1 MANGEP
7 GLTFLG
13 KIISFLLIVGL
24 IGAGGYVYMAHQE
37 QLKEAENLASSITS
51 KLPGAAAQTNPKPT
65 PAAQPQPTAAPAD
78 NKSDELMTSPQTEAQ
93 KLPPAMPYVMKD
105 NIVDMDLS
113 EWAGYAGIIAANNG
127 FEPSENS
134 IFFKKFG
141 FKLRIRK
148 SEEDNWAGLNAG
160 QFAVAATTVDVL
172 SVYGKQFKVIA
183 PLQIDFSRGAD
194 GVVVR
199 SNIKRINEL
208 KGKILATAQFNE
220 SDFFIRFLCQE
231 ANLPVHVLANA
242 TEQPDANSINML
254 ICKDAF
260 SAGDLF
266 LNDLQQ
272 PAGKLAGCVTWA
284 PKTTEVAEKS
294 AGKAVVLTTNR
305 NLLVVADIMLVNKGF
320 AEQNPKIVA
329 GLVEGTL
336 EGNQMVRSNPDQ
348 YLDLL
353 NKVYKW
359 DKAQAK
365 EELAKVHLSN
375 LPENIAFFSGAIDM
389 AGSFD
394 GIFQSA
400 ILAYGK
406 DMIKDPADSKKFADT
421 SFLEGLK
428 ANPTFAA
435 QKIEIAPIRT
445 SNTASSVEGDPLLTK
460 DIRFL
465 FEPNSAVLDQK
476 NAENMNNLESIKK
489 LLQVSPG
496 STILLRGHVENSKV
510 EEFRKQGGESFVRQM
525 ALQAMALSR
534 NRADEV
540 KRLIIEK
547 YKVDGKRIETIG
559 RGWDE
564 PTSTVDPNMNRRV
577 EVQWFT
583 LEN

>member
-1 MANGEP
+1 
-7 GLTFLG
+7 
-13 KIISFLLIVGL
+13 
-24 IGAGGYVYMAHQE
+24 
-37 QLKEAENLASSITS
+37 
-51 KLPGAAAQTNPKPT
+51 
-65 PAAQPQPTAAPAD
+65 PQAAPVKD
-78 NKSDELMTSPQTEAQ
+78 KSDELLMSPQSEMP
-93 KLPPAMPYVMKD
+93 KLPPAMPYVPKD

-113 EWAGYAGIIAANNG
+113 EWPGYAGIIAANNG
-127 FEPSENS
+127 FEPTDNS

-160 QFAVAATTVDVL
+160 QFAVAATTADVL
-172 SVYGKQFKVIA
+172 PVYGKQFKVIT

-199 SNIKRINEL
+199 SNIKRINDL
-208 KGKILATAQFNE
+208 KGKILASAQFNE
-220 SDFFIRFLCQE
+220 SDFFIRFLGQE
-231 ANLPVHVLANA
+231 ANLPVHVLASA
-242 TEQPDANSINML
+242 TEQPDANAINL
-254 ICKDAF
+254 LTCKDAF

-266 LNDLQQ
+266 VNDLQQ

-294 AGKAVVLTTNR
+294 GGKAVVLTTNR
-305 NLLVVADIMLVNKGF
+305 NLLIVADILIVNKGF
-320 AEQNPKIVA
+320 ADQNPKMVA
-329 GLVEGTL
+329 GLVEGIL
-336 EGNQMVRSNPDQ
+336 EGNRLVSENPDQ

-353 NKVYKW
+353 GKVYKW

-365 EELAKVHLSN
+365 AELAKVHLSN
-375 LPENIAFFSGAIDM
+375 LPENLAFFSGAIDM

-400 ILAYGK
+400 ILAYGNNL
-406 DMIKDPADSKKFADT
+406 IKDPADSKKFADT
-421 SFLEGLK
+421 SFLEALK
-428 ANPTFAA
+428 TNPTFAA

-445 SNTASSVEGDPLLTK
+445 SNASSSVEGDPLLTK

-465 FEPNSAVLDQK
+465 FEPNSSTLDQK
-476 NAENMNNLESIKK
+476 NADNMTNLEGIKK
-489 LLQVSPG
+489 LIQVSPG
-496 STILLRGHVENSKV
+496 STILLRGHVDNAQV
-510 EEFRKQGGESFVRQM
+510 EYFRKQGGE
-525 ALQAMALSR
+525 ALVNQQALKAMELSR

-547 YKVDGKRIETIG
+547 YKVDGKRIETVG
-559 RGWDE
+559 RGWNE
-564 PTSTVDPNMNRRV
+564 PASSSNPEMNRRV